1 MDKRLDFARGTW
13 RSRIRSWS
21 RATLRRS
28 RMESEL
34 DGELRFHIEACAEDL
49 MRAGVPQEEAMRRAR
64 LEFGGI
70 ERAKEE
76 CREERGVRFLESAG
90 QDLRYGV
97 RTMRKSPGFAM
108 VAVLTLA
115 LGIGASTAVF
125 SLVSAILLKPLPFPE
140 SDRIVLPELVSPP
153 GVNIGSEYFPWGEK
167 QFRMLTQDAHPFT
180 AVGAFQSDSFN
191 LNGANEPAFLDGY
204 RASAGFFPAL
214 GISAAL
220 GRTFTAEEDRP
231 GHEYE
236 VVLSNQLWRERFGGD
251 RGVLGRAIR
260 LNGYAYTIIGV
271 MPAGFVFPRA
281 EEMPSSF
288 NFPREAQLWVPLAVA
303 AEPKGGPSEL
313 AVIGRLKPG
322 VTIAQ
327 AQAAMDL
334 VAKHAEAKDPLWKG
348 WFNARIVPLERQ
360 VTGDT
365 RRPLQ
370 LMFGAVGIV
379 LLIACSNVANLL
391 LTRSLGRRR
400 EFTLRAALGAGRAR
414 LVRQLLT
421 ESLVIALIAGVVGIL
436 IAFAGIYFVKT
447 FGPSNIPRLQEIAL
461 DLPVLAFTLGISLAT
476 GILFGLAPALGATRE
491 NLVTS
496 LKEGSQ
502 RSGTS
507 SAGSRFREVLLVSQ
521 LALALILVISAGLL
535 TRAFLGML
543 GTNGGFYAE
552 RVLTFQMSLPAVP
565 YADESHI
572 VTLYRNALERLRSI
586 PGVES
591 AGIGETVPMGGEGE
605 STVIRLPDHPATSQ
619 KELPFANYTIISP
632 GYFSAIGT
640 PLLRG
645 RDFVESDTATSVL
658 VAIVN
663 AEMEKK
669 YWPGQSA
676 IGKQVGPGSPRFP
689 LATIVGVVPN
699 VKHISLREETAP
711 EMFVL
716 YTQNPWP
723 SMLNMRVALRTK
735 TDPAS
740 ITESVREAIHSL
752 DPDLPLAKVATLTTL
767 VNDSMAQP
775 RFSMLLLTSFGML
788 ALALASIGM
797 YGVISYSV
805 MQRTQEIG
813 VRMALGAARQNVFAM
828 VLGRGA
834 RLVSLG
840 IGIGVVAALGVTRT
854 MASFLFG
861 VAPTDPL
868 TFAGVSLLLVA
879 VALLAC
885 YLPARRATRIDPIV
899 ALRCE

>member
-1 MDKRLDFARGTW
+1 MTLG
-13 RSRIRSWS
+13 SRIRSWL
-21 RATLRRS
+21 RATLQRS
-28 RMESEL
+28 RLESEM
-34 DGELRFHIEACAEDL
+34 DGELRFHIEARAEDL
-49 MRAGVPQEEAMRRAR
+49 QRAGVPRQEAMRQAR
-64 LEFGGI
+64 MEFGGI

-76 CREERGVRFLESAG
+76 CREERGVRFLESSA
-90 QDLRYGV
+90 QDLRYAV
-97 RTMRKSPGFAM
+97 RMLRKNPGFAM

-140 SDRIVLPELVSPP
+140 PDRIVLPELVSPP
-153 GVNIGSEYFPWGEK
+153 GVNIGSEYFPWGQK
-167 QFRMLTQDAHPFT
+167 QFRMLTQDAHPFE

-191 LNGANEPAFLDGY
+191 LNGAGEPAFLDGY
-204 RASAGFFPAL
+204 RASAEFFPAL
-214 GISAAL
+214 GILPVL
-220 GRTFTAEEDRP
+220 GRTFTSEEDQP

-236 VVLSNQLWRERFGGD
+236 VILSYRLWRERFGGD
-251 RGVLGRAIR
+251 RDVLGRGVR
-260 LNGYAYTIIGV
+260 LNDYVYTVVGV

-322 VTIAQ
+322 LTIAQ

-334 VAKHAEAKDPLWKG
+334 VTKHAEAKDPQWKG
-348 WFNARIVPLERQ
+348 WFSARIVPLVRQ

-370 LMFGAVGIV
+370 LMFGAVCIV

-391 LTRSLGRRR
+391 LARSLGRRR

-421 ESLVIALIAGVVGIL
+421 ESLVIALTAGAVGSL
-436 IAFAGIYFVKT
+436 IALAGIYFVKRL
-447 FGPSNIPRLQEIAL
+447 GPANIPRLQEVAL
-461 DLPVLAFTLGISLAT
+461 DVPVLAFTLGLALAT

-491 NLVTS
+491 NLVNS

-507 SAGSRFREVLLVSQ
+507 STSGRLRDTLLVSQ
-521 LALALILVISAGLL
+521 VALALVLIISAGLI
-535 TRAFLGML
+535 TRAFFRML
-543 GTNGGFYAE
+543 GANGGFNAK
-552 RVLTFQMSLPAVP
+552 RVLTFQLSLPALK

-605 STVIRLPDHPATSQ
+605 STVIRLPDHPAASQ

-645 RDFVESDTATSVL
+645 RDFVESDTATSL
-658 VAIVN
+658 PVAIVN
-663 AEMEKK
+663 TEMEKK

-676 IGKQVGPGSPRFP
+676 IGKQVGPGSPRYP
-689 LATIVGVVPN
+689 LLTIVGVVPN

-716 YTQNPWP
+716 YTQKPWP

-735 TDPAS
+735 TDPES
-740 ITESVREAIHSL
+740 TTESVRQSIQSL

-767 VNDSMAQP
+767 VNDSMSQP

-788 ALALASIGM
+788 SLLLASIGM

-805 MQRTQEIG
+805 TQRTPEIG
-813 VRMALGAARQNVFAM
+813 VRMALGAARRNVFAM
-828 VLGRGA
+828 VLGQGV
-834 RLVSLG
+834 RLVSVG
-840 IGIGVVAALGVTRT
+840 IGIGLVAAFGVTRT
-854 MASFLFG
+854 MASFLYG
-861 VAPTDPL
+861 VESTDPV
-868 TFAGVSLLLVA
+868 TFASVSLLLVG

-899 ALRCE
+899 ALRYE